1 MRRLLIWSLL
11 ALAPF
16 TGVRMVCVDRPVE
29 SKAVS
34 AAAGDC
40 DEFCLRPTA
49 RAPQDAHGDIDCVL
63 LADGAVLMVVSGVAV
78 LPAQPAISFIVEAL
92 PYELNVT
99 DFYLSPTLSHDSP
112 PPKA

>member
-16 TGVRMVCVDRPVE
+16 TGVRMVCVDRPSQARVVSE
-29 SKAVS
+29 SS
-34 AAAGDC
+34 GDC
-40 DEFCLRPTA
+40 DEFCLRPTT
-49 RAPQDAHGDIDCVL
+49 RAPQDAHDAMDCVL

-78 LPAQPAISFIVEAL
+78 LPAQSAIKFIVEAR
-92 PYELNVT
+92 PYELTVV
-99 DFYLSPTLSHDSP
+99 DFYLSATLSHHSP